1 MTKSDDPIERNWVKI
16 LTFVVIIS
24 LSANAL
30 LFINRTEV
38 FPKKRALISQNK
50 ELDKKLTSY
59 QNELNKYRGI
69 SLKIDEAVSSGNAKI
84 QELEKQLTV
93 WAKKNKLKD
102 KENEKLMFQLDSVNE
117 QYLEMIDSLLVERE
131 NNKLINTK
139 IEDLEET
146 IAELNKKVGLGSFL
160 IGDNLKVNPV
170 KKTFRDKKQYT
181 ALAKKVQE
189 FEVCIDV
196 MENKIAKAGVRKV
209 YFVLTSPN
217 AKVLVDGEGDAPTFQ
232 HVVYKT
238 TAECSKIES
247 INYKNQK
254 VNLCTTI
261 KVNTPIESGTYVL
274 EVFLDEN
281 KLAMT
286 TFSLK

>member
-1 MTKSDDPIERNWVKI
+1 MRYC
-16 LTFVVIIS
+16 
-24 LSANAL
+24 L
-30 LFINRTEV
+30 LKEPRFFRR
-38 FPKKRALISQNK
+38 KKRLFLGIWS
-50 ELDKKLTSY
+50 LLTTY

-69 SLKIDEAVSSGNAKI
+69 SLKIDNAVAAGNAKI
-84 QELEKQLTV
+84 IELEKQLGV
-93 WAKKNKLKD
+93 WEKSNKLKD
-102 KENEKLMFQLDSVNE
+102 KVHEKLMLQLDSVNE
-117 QYLEMIDSLLVERE
+117 QYLGVIDSLLVERE
-131 NNKLINTK
+131 NNKLINIK

-160 IGDNLKVNPV
+160 IADNLKVNPV
-170 KKTFRDKKQYT
+170 KKIVRDKKHYT

-189 FEVCIDV
+189 FEVCLDV
-196 MENKIAKAGVRKV
+196 MENKIAKAGERKV

-217 AKVLVDGEGDAPTFQ
+217 AKVLVDGEGEASVFQ

-238 TAECSKIES
+238 TAECSKVERV
-247 INYKNQK
+247 NYKNQK
-254 VNLCTTI
+254 VSLCTTI
-261 KVNTPIESGTYVL
+261 KVNTLIESGIYVL